1 MATFETLIFI
11 PEGSL
16 LNEKLAEKTALRQ
29 TLKHYGLDWGP
40 AERLRY
46 TSLEKEFKNLS
57 SDDQIDLALSTFLKE
72 DLSKTRTV
80 FDDAMKDQTRL
91 VNGAIDFID
100 EVSGKLHLILFAKE
114 KRTQIESRLAPT
126 ELLSSFDNAYFADD
140 FTDKLPSKNI
150 FFKILKDNPDID
162 PDTVLVIGT
171 NLDEEIQGAENANLK
186 SLWLAPK
193 KDKIPISP
201 HPTLH
206 LSKLADLSF
215 YLDLM

>member
-46 TSLEKEFKNLS
+46 TSLAKEFKTLS
-57 SDDQIDLALSTFLKE
+57 NKKQIDLSLSTFLKE
-72 DLSKTRTV
+72 DLSETRAV
-80 FDDAMKDQTRL
+80 FDSLMKDQTRL
-91 VNGAIDFID
+91 VKGAIDFID
-100 EVSGKLHLILFAKE
+100 QVSVKLNLILLAKE
-114 KRTQIESRLAPT
+114 KRSQIEPRLAPT
-126 ELLSSFDNAYFADD
+126 ELLSSFDRTYFADD
-140 FTDKLPSKNI
+140 FKEKLPNKNI
-150 FFKILKDNPDID
+150 FFKILKDNPKID

-186 SLWLAPK
+186 SLWLALK
-193 KDKIPISP
+193 KDKTPITP

>member
-1 MATFETLIFI
+1 MTTFETLIFI

-91 VNGAIDFID
+91 VKGAIDFID
-100 EVSGKLHLILFAKE
+100 EVSGKLHLILLAKE
-114 KRTQIESRLAPT
+114 KRTQIEPRLAPT

>member
-16 LNEKLAEKTALRQ
+16 LNEKLAEKTALRH

-91 VNGAIDFID
+91 VKGAIDFID
-100 EVSGKLHLILFAKE
+100 EVSGKLHLILLAKE
-114 KRTQIESRLAPT
+114 KRTQIEPRLAPT

>member
-29 TLKHYGLDWGP
+29 TLKHYGVDWGP

-57 SDDQIDLALSTFLKE
+57 SNDQIDLALSTFLKE

-91 VNGAIDFID
+91 VKGAIDFID
-100 EVSGKLHLILFAKE
+100 EVSGKLHLILLAKE
-114 KRTQIESRLAPT
+114 KRTQIEPRLAPT

-140 FTDKLPSKNI
+140 FTDKIPSKNI

>member
-29 TLKHYGLDWGP
+29 TLKHYGVDWGP

-57 SDDQIDLALSTFLKE
+57 SNDQIDLALSTFLKE

-91 VNGAIDFID
+91 VKGAIDFID
-100 EVSGKLHLILFAKE
+100 EVSGKLHLILLAKE
-114 KRTQIESRLAPT
+114 KRTQIEPRLAPT

-206 LSKLADLSF
+206 LSKMKDL
-215 YLDLM
+215 LICLNEE

>member
-1 MATFETLIFI
+1 MTTFETLIFI

-91 VNGAIDFID
+91 VKGAIDFID
-100 EVSGKLHLILFAKE
+100 EVSGKLHLILLAKE
-114 KRTQIESRLAPT
+114 KRTQIEPRLAPT

-186 SLWLAPK
+186 SLWLSPK

>member
-1 MATFETLIFI
+1 MAIFETLIFI

-91 VNGAIDFID
+91 VKGAIDFID
-100 EVSGKLHLILFAKE
+100 EVSGKLHLILLAKE
-114 KRTQIESRLAPT
+114 KRTQIEPRLAPT

>member
-72 DLSKTRTV
+72 DLSKMQTV

-91 VNGAIDFID
+91 VKGAIDFID
-100 EVSGKLHLILFAKE
+100 EVSGKLHLILLAKE
-114 KRTQIESRLAPT
+114 KRTQIEPRLAPT

>member
-91 VNGAIDFID
+91 VKGAIDFID
-100 EVSGKLHLILFAKE
+100 EVSGKLHLILLAKE
-114 KRTQIESRLAPT
+114 KRTQIEPRLAPT
-126 ELLSSFDNAYFADD
+126 ELLSSFDNTYFADD

>member
-1 MATFETLIFI
+1 MATFETSIFI

-91 VNGAIDFID
+91 VKGAIDFID
-100 EVSGKLHLILFAKE
+100 EVSGKLHLILLAKE
-114 KRTQIESRLAPT
+114 KRTQIEPRLAPT

>member
-91 VNGAIDFID
+91 VKGAIDFID
-100 EVSGKLHLILFAKE
+100 EVSGKLHLILLAKE

>member
-91 VNGAIDFID
+91 VKGAIDFID
-100 EVSGKLHLILFAKE
+100 EVSGKLHLILLAKE
-114 KRTQIESRLAPT
+114 KRTQIEPRLAPT

-162 PDTVLVIGT
+162 PDTVLIIGT

>member
-29 TLKHYGLDWGP
+29 TLKHYGVDWGP

-57 SDDQIDLALSTFLKE
+57 SNDQIDLALSTFLKE

-91 VNGAIDFID
+91 VKGAIDFID
-100 EVSGKLHLILFAKE
+100 EVSGKLHLILLAKE
-114 KRTQIESRLAPT
+114 KRTQIEPRLAPT

-193 KDKIPISP
+193 KDKIPI
-201 HPTLH
+201 
-206 LSKLADLSF
+206 
-215 YLDLM
+215 

>member
-1 MATFETLIFI
+1 MTTFETLIFI

-80 FDDAMKDQTRL
+80 FDDAMKDQTML
-91 VNGAIDFID
+91 VKGAIDFID
-100 EVSGKLHLILFAKE
+100 EVSGKLHLILLAKE
-114 KRTQIESRLAPT
+114 KRTQIEPRLAPT

>member
-80 FDDAMKDQTRL
+80 FDDAMKDQTML
-91 VNGAIDFID
+91 VKGAIDFID
-100 EVSGKLHLILFAKE
+100 EVSGKLHLILLAKE
-114 KRTQIESRLAPT
+114 KRTQIEPRLAPT

-150 FFKILKDNPDID
+150 FFKILKGNPDID

>member
-57 SDDQIDLALSTFLKE
+57 SDDQIDLALSTLLKE

-91 VNGAIDFID
+91 VKGAIDFID
-100 EVSGKLHLILFAKE
+100 EVSGKLHLILLAKE
-114 KRTQIESRLAPT
+114 KRTQIEPRLAPT

-162 PDTVLVIGT
+162 PDTVLIIGT

>member
-1 MATFETLIFI
+1 MTTFETLIFI

-91 VNGAIDFID
+91 VKGAIDFID
-100 EVSGKLHLILFAKE
+100 EVSGKLHLILLAKE
-114 KRTQIESRLAPT
+114 KRTQIEPRLAPT

-162 PDTVLVIGT
+162 PDTVLIIGT

>member
-1 MATFETLIFI
+1 MSTFETLIFI

-29 TLKHYGLDWGP
+29 TLKHFGLDWGP
-40 AERLRY
+40 AERLKY
-46 TSLEKEFKNLS
+46 TSLQKQFKILS
-57 SDDQIDLALSTFLKE
+57 TDEQINLALSTCLKE
-72 DLSKTRTV
+72 DLKQSRAIFNELMTK
-80 FDDAMKDQTRL
+80 QTRL
-91 VNGAIDFID
+91 IKGTPDFLDQI
-100 EVSGKLHLILFAKE
+100 SSLRLIMLAKE
-114 KRTQIESRLAPT
+114 TKVQIEPRLAPT
-126 ELLSSFDNAYFADD
+126 ELLNSFDYVYFADD
-140 FTDKLPSKNI
+140 FKDKLPSKNI
-150 FFKILKDNPDID
+150 FFQILKDHPEID

-206 LSKLADLSF
+206 LSKLSDLLF
-215 YLDLM
+215 YLDID

>member
-91 VNGAIDFID
+91 VKGAIDFID
-100 EVSGKLHLILFAKE
+100 EVSGKLHLILLAKE
-114 KRTQIESRLAPT
+114 KRTQIEPRLAPT

-206 LSKLADLSF
+206 LSKLANLSF

>member
-1 MATFETLIFI
+1 MTTFETLIFI

-91 VNGAIDFID
+91 VKGAIDFID
-100 EVSGKLHLILFAKE
+100 EVSGKLHLILLAKE
-114 KRTQIESRLAPT
+114 KRTQIEPRLAPT

-215 YLDLM
+215 YLDIM

>member
-11 PEGSL
+11 LEGSL

-91 VNGAIDFID
+91 VKGAIDFID
-100 EVSGKLHLILFAKE
+100 EVSGKLHLILLAKE
-114 KRTQIESRLAPT
+114 KRTQIEPRLAPT

-162 PDTVLVIGT
+162 PDTALVIGT

>member
-1 MATFETLIFI
+1 MKPSIFI

-91 VNGAIDFID
+91 VKGAIDFID
-100 EVSGKLHLILFAKE
+100 EVSGKLHLILLAKE
-114 KRTQIESRLAPT
+114 KRTQIEPRLAPT

>member
-40 AERLRY
+40 SERLRY

-91 VNGAIDFID
+91 VKGAIDFID
-100 EVSGKLHLILFAKE
+100 EVSGKLHLILLAKE
-114 KRTQIESRLAPT
+114 KRTQIEPRLGPT

-162 PDTVLVIGT
+162 PNTVLVIGT

>member
-16 LNEKLAEKTALRQ
+16 LNEKLAEKTALQQ

-91 VNGAIDFID
+91 VKGAIDFID
-100 EVSGKLHLILFAKE
+100 EVSGKLHLILLAKE
-114 KRTQIESRLAPT
+114 KRTQIEPRLAPT

>member
-1 MATFETLIFI
+1 MAIFETLIFI

-72 DLSKTRTV
+72 DLSKTQTV

-91 VNGAIDFID
+91 VKGAIDFID
-100 EVSGKLHLILFAKE
+100 EVSGKLHLILLAKE
-114 KRTQIESRLAPT
+114 KRTQIEPRLAPT

>member
-1 MATFETLIFI
+1 MSTFDTLIFI

-16 LNEKLAEKTALRQ
+16 LNQKLAEKTALRQ

-40 AERLRY
+40 AERLKY
-46 TSLEKEFKNLS
+46 TSLQKQFKTLS
-57 SDDQIDLALSTFLKE
+57 DNEQIDLSLTTFLDKDIKE
-72 DLSKTRTV
+72 TRSV
-80 FDDAMKDQTRL
+80 FNNLMKKQTRL
-91 VNGAIDFID
+91 VKGTPDFLD
-100 EVSGKLHLILFAKE
+100 QLSSLRLIMLTKE
-114 KRTQIESRLAPT
+114 TKAQIEPRLAPS
-126 ELLSSFDNAYFADD
+126 ELLSSFDYVYFADD
-140 FTDKLPSKNI
+140 FKDKLPSKNI
-150 FFKILKDNPDID
+150 FFKILKDHPEID

-206 LSKLADLSF
+206 LSKLTDLSF
-215 YLDLM
+215 YLDID

>member
-80 FDDAMKDQTRL
+80 FDDAMKDQTML
-91 VNGAIDFID
+91 VKGAIDFID
-100 EVSGKLHLILFAKE
+100 EVSGKLHLFLFAKE
-114 KRTQIESRLAPT
+114 KRTQIEPRLAPT

>member
-29 TLKHYGLDWGP
+29 TLKHYGVDWGP

-57 SDDQIDLALSTFLKE
+57 SNDQIDLALSTFLKE

-91 VNGAIDFID
+91 VKGAIDFID
-100 EVSGKLHLILFAKE
+100 EVSGKLHLILLAKE
-114 KRTQIESRLAPT
+114 KRTQIEPRLAPT

-193 KDKIPISP
+193 KDKVPISP

>member
-80 FDDAMKDQTRL
+80 FDDAMKDQTML
-91 VNGAIDFID
+91 VKGAIDFID
-100 EVSGKLHLILFAKE
+100 EVSGKLHLILLAKE
-114 KRTQIESRLAPT
+114 KRTQIEPRLAPT

-162 PDTVLVIGT
+162 PDTVLIIGT

>member
-91 VNGAIDFID
+91 VKGAIDFID
-100 EVSGKLHLILFAKE
+100 EVSGKLHLILLAKE
-114 KRTQIESRLAPT
+114 KRTQIEPRLAPT
-126 ELLSSFDNAYFADD
+126 ELLSSFDNAYFTDD

>member
-57 SDDQIDLALSTFLKE
+57 SNDQIDLALSTFLKE

-91 VNGAIDFID
+91 VKGAIDFID
-100 EVSGKLHLILFAKE
+100 EVSGKLHLILLAKE
-114 KRTQIESRLAPT
+114 KRTQIEPRLAPT

>member
-80 FDDAMKDQTRL
+80 FDDAMKDQTML
-91 VNGAIDFID
+91 VKGAIDFID

>member
-72 DLSKTRTV
+72 DLSKTQTV
-80 FDDAMKDQTRL
+80 FDDAMKDQTML
-91 VNGAIDFID
+91 VKGAIDFID
-100 EVSGKLHLILFAKE
+100 EVSGKLHLILLAKE
-114 KRTQIESRLAPT
+114 KRTQIEPRLAPT

-162 PDTVLVIGT
+162 PDTVLIIGT

>member
-72 DLSKTRTV
+72 DLSKTRIV

-91 VNGAIDFID
+91 VKGAIDFID
-100 EVSGKLHLILFAKE
+100 EVSGKLHLILLAKE
-114 KRTQIESRLAPT
+114 KRTQIEPRLAPT

-162 PDTVLVIGT
+162 PDTVLIIGT

-186 SLWLAPK
+186 SLWLSPK
-193 KDKIPISP
+193 KDKMPISP

>member
-91 VNGAIDFID
+91 VKGAIDFID
-100 EVSGKLHLILFAKE
+100 EVSGKLHLILLAKE
-114 KRTQIESRLAPT
+114 KRTQIEPRLAPT

-171 NLDEEIQGAENANLK
+171 NLDEEIQGAENATLK